1 MVLPHNLKCPV
12 SITKPRPV
20 GVCDRSGALY
30 YLEDMVWQWQWSA
43 EKLVNQRI
51 LVGPDQVDRPSEF
64 LKTPRFGPEPAPLP
78 NARPTH
84 YATQNLGGE
93 PPLNTVSE
101 ILGDDE

>member
-1 MVLPHNLKCPV
+1 MVLPHNLRCPV
-12 SITKPRPV
+12 SITKPEPV
-20 GVCDRSGALY
+20 GVCDRCGFLA
-30 YLEDMVWQWQWSA
+30 YLSAMQWQFQWNSDR
-43 EKLVNQRI
+43 LVNLRI
-51 LVGPDQVDRPSEF
+51 LVCSICLDKPAEF
-64 LKTPRFGPEPAPLP
+64 LKTPKFGPEPAPLP